1 MLRFFRFWC
10 FDQFFEERIM
20 SKLEVAVVVNPGS
33 TSTKFALFNRD
44 GSVYDET
51 VRHPQEEIAKFN
63 LVSEQ
68 FDFRYGM
75 IKQAVDK
82 AVKEKGLKVVGSVG
96 RGGPVKPLEGGTYR
110 VNKSLIDDLTS
121 CKYANHASNLGGLIA
136 HKIAEDYGLSE
147 SYIVDPVTTD
157 NMWDK
162 ARLSGL
168 PGIERACRV
177 HALNIKAVARKIAE
191 KNGDDFYKA
200 NFVVAHLGGG
210 ISVAALEGGK
220 IVDVND
226 GLLGMGPFSLERA
239 GALPLRGVMKLCYSK
254 PEAEVKKIF
263 SSESGFKAYIG
274 TNDFRTIE
282 EKVVAGDPETLKV
295 YEAFK
300 YQIAK
305 EIGSYCAALKGKV
318 DGIII
323 TGGCAYFKAFVKE
336 LEEYV
341 GWMAPVFSY
350 PGENELDALADG
362 AFRVIDGKEVPKE
375 Y

>member
-1 MLRFFRFWC
+1 MN
-10 FDQFFEERIM
+10 
-20 SKLEVAVVVNPGS
+20 KLEVAVVVNPGS
-33 TSTKFALFNRD
+33 TSTKFALFNRE

-51 VRHPQEEIAKFN
+51 VRHPQEEIKKFN

-75 IKQAVDK
+75 IKAAVDK
-82 AVKEKGLKVVGSVG
+82 AVSEKGLKVVGSVG
-96 RGGPVKPLEGGTYR
+96 RGGTVKPLEGGTYK
-110 VNKSLIDDLTS
+110 VNQSLIEDLTS

-136 HKIAEDYGLSE
+136 HKIAEDYGLNE

-157 NMWDK
+157 NMWEK
-162 ARLSGL
+162 ARISGI
-168 PGIERACRV
+168 PGIERECRV

-191 KNGDDFYKA
+191 KNGQDFYKA

-210 ISVAALEGGK
+210 ISIAALEGGK
-220 IVDVND
+220 VVDVND
-226 GLLGMGPFSLERA
+226 ALLGMGPFSPERA

-254 PEAEVKKIF
+254 PEPEVKKIF

-341 GWMAPVFSY
+341 GWMAPFFVY
-350 PGENELDALADG
+350 PGENELDALAEG
-362 AFRVIDGKEVPKE
+362 AFRVIDGKEIPKE

>member
-1 MLRFFRFWC
+1 M
-10 FDQFFEERIM
+10 E
-20 SKLEVAVVVNPGS
+20 KLEVTVVVNPGS
-33 TSTKFALFNRD
+33 TSTKFALFNRE

-51 VRHPQEEIAKFN
+51 VRHPQEELEKFN

-75 IKQAVDK
+75 IKEAVDK
-82 AVKEKGLKVVGSVG
+82 AVSEKGLKVVGSVG

-110 VNKSLIDDLTS
+110 INETLIDDLTS
-121 CKYANHASNLGGLIA
+121 CRYANHASNLGGLIA
-136 HKIAEDYGLSE
+136 NKIAEDFGLKE
-147 SYIVDPVTTD
+147 SYVVDPVTTD

-162 ARLSGL
+162 ARISGV

-177 HALNIKAVARKIAE
+177 HALNIKAVARHIAE
-191 KNGDDFYKA
+191 DNGLDFYKA

-210 ISVAALEGGK
+210 ISIAALEGGK

-226 GLLGMGPFSLERA
+226 GLLGMGPFSPERA
-239 GALPLRGVMKLCYSK
+239 GSLPLRGVMKLCYSK
-254 PEAEVKKIF
+254 PEAEVKKLF
-263 SSESGFKAYIG
+263 SKESGFKAYLG
-274 TNDFRTIE
+274 TNDFREIE
-282 EKVVAGDPETLKV
+282 DRVVAGDPETIKIF
-295 YEAFK
+295 EAFE

-305 EIGSYCAALKGKV
+305 EIGAYCAALKGKV

-323 TGGCAYFKAFVKE
+323 TGGCAYFKKFAENLKE
-336 LEEYV
+336 YT
-341 GWMAPVFSY
+341 GWMAPFFVY
-350 PGENELDALADG
+350 PGENELDALAEG

>member
-1 MLRFFRFWC
+1 M
-10 FDQFFEERIM
+10 E
-20 SKLEVAVVVNPGS
+20 KLEVTVVVNPGS
-33 TSTKFALFNRD
+33 TSTKFALFNRE

-51 VRHPQEEIAKFN
+51 VRHPSEELAKFN

-75 IKQAVDK
+75 IKAAVDK
-82 AVKEKGLKVVGSVG
+82 AVNEKGLKVVGSVG

-110 VNKSLIDDLTS
+110 VNPALIDDLTT

-136 HKIAEDYGLSE
+136 NKLAQDFGLKE
-147 SYIVDPVTTD
+147 SYVVDPVTTD

-168 PGIERACRV
+168 PGIERACRA
-177 HALNIKAVARKIAE
+177 HALNIKAVARHIAE
-191 KNGDDFYKA
+191 DNELDFYKT

-210 ISVAALEGGK
+210 ISIAALEGGK

-226 GLLGMGPFSLERA
+226 GLLGMGPFSPERA

-254 PEAEVKKIF
+254 PEAEVKKMF
-263 SSESGFKAYIG
+263 SSESGFKAYLG
-274 TNDFRTIE
+274 TNDFREIE
-282 EKVVAGDPETLKV
+282 NRVVAGDSETIRIF
-295 YEAFK
+295 EAFE

-323 TGGCAYFKAFVKE
+323 TGGCAYFKQFVENLKN
-336 LEEYV
+336 YT
-341 GWMAPVFSY
+341 GWMAPFYVY
-350 PGENELDALADG
+350 PGENELDALAEG

>member
-1 MLRFFRFWC
+1 MK
-10 FDQFFEERIM
+10 
-20 SKLEVAVVVNPGS
+20 KLEVTVVVNPGS

-51 VRHPQEEIAKFN
+51 VRHPQEKIDKFN

-68 FDFRYGM
+68 FDFRYEM

-82 AVKEKGLKVVGSVG
+82 AVTEKGLKVVGSVG

-110 VNKSLIDDLTS
+110 VNQSLIEDLTS

-136 HKIAEDYGLSE
+136 HKIAEDYGLNE

-157 NMWDK
+157 NMWEK
-162 ARLSGL
+162 ARISGV
-168 PGIERACRV
+168 PGIERACRS
-177 HALNIKAVARKIAE
+177 HALNIKAVARKIA
-191 KNGDDFYKA
+191 KRDGIDFYKA
-200 NFVVAHLGGG
+200 NYVVAHIGGG
-210 ISVAALEGGK
+210 ISVAALVGGK

-226 GLLGMGPFSLERA
+226 ALLGMGPFSLERA
-239 GALPLRGVMKLCYSK
+239 GALPLRGIVKLCYSQ
-254 PEAEVKKIF
+254 PEPVVKKIL
-263 SSESGFKAYIG
+263 SSDSGFKAYVG
-274 TNDFRTIE
+274 TNDFRIIE
-282 EKVVAGDPETLKV
+282 DRVTAGDPETLKV

-300 YQIAK
+300 HQIAK
-305 EIGSYCAALKGKV
+305 EIGSYSAALKGKI

-341 GWMAPVFSY
+341 GWIAPVSSY
-350 PGENELDALADG
+350 PGENELDALAEG

>member
-1 MLRFFRFWC
+1 
-10 FDQFFEERIM
+10 M
-20 SKLEVAVVVNPGS
+20 SKLEVTVVINPGS
-33 TSTKFALFNRD
+33 TSTKFALFNRE

-51 VRHPQEEIAKFN
+51 VRHPQEELEKFN

-75 IKQAVDK
+75 IKAAVDK
-82 AVKEKGLKVVGSVG
+82 AVTEKGLTVVGSVG

-110 VNKSLIDDLTS
+110 VNEQLIDDLTT
-121 CKYANHASNLGGLIA
+121 CRFANHASNLGGLIA
-136 HKIAEDYGLSE
+136 NKIAEDYGLKE
-147 SYIVDPVTTD
+147 SYIVDPITTD

-162 ARLSGL
+162 ARISGI

-191 KNGDDFYKA
+191 KEGKDFFKA
-200 NFVVAHLGGG
+200 NFVAAHLGGG
-210 ISVAALEGGK
+210 ISVAALAGGK
-220 IVDVND
+220 VVDVND
-226 GLLGMGPFSLERA
+226 ALLGMGPFSLERS

-254 PEAEVKKIF
+254 PESEVKQIF
-263 SSESGFKAYIG
+263 SRESGFKAYIG

-282 EKVVAGDPETLKV
+282 EKVVAKDPKTLEV

-305 EIGSYCAALKGKV
+305 EIGAYCAALKGKV

-323 TGGCAYFKAFVKE
+323 TGGCAYFKEFVKE

-350 PGENELDALADG
+350 PGENELDALAEG
-362 AFRVIDGKEVPKE
+362 AFRVIDGVESPQE

>member
-1 MLRFFRFWC
+1 MR
-10 FDQFFEERIM
+10 D
-20 SKLEVAVVVNPGS
+20 LEVTVVINPGS
-33 TSTKFALFNRD
+33 TSTKFALFNRN

-51 VRHPQEEIAKFN
+51 VRHPQEDIAKFN

-68 FDFRYGM
+68 FDFRYTM
-75 IKQAVDK
+75 IKKAVDK
-82 AVKEKGLKVVGSVG
+82 AVTEKGLKVVGSVG

-110 VNKSLIDDLTS
+110 VNQSLIDDLTS
-121 CKYANHASNLGGLIA
+121 CKYANHASNLGGMIA
-136 HKIAEDYGLSE
+136 KKIAEDYGLKE

-157 NMWDK
+157 NMWPK

-168 PGIERACRV
+168 PGIERKCRV

-191 KNGDDFYKA
+191 KTGKDFYKA

-239 GALPLRGVMKLCYSK
+239 GALPLAGVMKLCYSK
-254 PEAEVKKIF
+254 PEAEVKKMF

-282 EKVVAGDPETLKV
+282 DRVVAGDPEAVKIN
-295 YEAFK
+295 EAFE

-305 EIGSYCAALKGKV
+305 EIGAYCAALKGKL

-323 TGGCAYFKAFVKE
+323 TGGCAYFKQFAQNLKE
-336 LEEYV
+336 YT
-341 GWMAPVFSY
+341 GWMAPFFIY
-350 PGENELDALADG
+350 PGENELDALAEG
-362 AFRVIDGKEVPKE
+362 AFRVIDGKEVPEE

>member
-1 MLRFFRFWC
+1 M
-10 FDQFFEERIM
+10 E
-20 SKLEVAVVVNPGS
+20 KLEVTVVVNPGS
-33 TSTKFALFNRD
+33 TSTKFALFNRE

-51 VRHPQEEIAKFN
+51 VRHPQEELEKFN

-75 IKQAVDK
+75 IKEAVDK
-82 AVKEKGLKVVGSVG
+82 AVKEKGLKIVGSVG

-110 VNKSLIDDLTS
+110 INQTLIDDLTS
-121 CKYANHASNLGGLIA
+121 CRFANHASNLGGLIA
-136 HKIAEDYGLSE
+136 NKIAEDYGLGE

-162 ARLSGL
+162 ARISGV

-177 HALNIKAVARKIAE
+177 HALNIKAVARHIAE
-191 KNGDDFYKA
+191 DNGLDFYKA

-210 ISVAALEGGK
+210 ISIAALEGGK
-220 IVDVND
+220 VVDVND
-226 GLLGMGPFSLERA
+226 ALLGMGPFSPERA

-254 PEAEVKKIF
+254 PEAEVKKLF
-263 SSESGFKAYIG
+263 SKESGFKAYLG
-274 TNDFRTIE
+274 TNDFREIE
-282 EKVVAGDPETLKV
+282 DRVVAGDAETIKIF
-295 YEAFK
+295 EAFE

-305 EIGSYCAALKGKV
+305 EIGAYCAALKGKL

-323 TGGCAYFKAFVKE
+323 TGGCAYFKKFAENLKE
-336 LEEYV
+336 YT
-341 GWMAPVFSY
+341 GWMAPFFVY
-350 PGENELDALADG
+350 PGENELDALAEG